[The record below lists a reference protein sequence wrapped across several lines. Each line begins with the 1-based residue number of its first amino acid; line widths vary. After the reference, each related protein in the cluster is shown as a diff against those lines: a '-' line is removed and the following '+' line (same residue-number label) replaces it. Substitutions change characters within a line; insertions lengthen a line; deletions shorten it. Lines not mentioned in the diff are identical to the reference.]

1 MATAFLSF
9 NKKLVAESRA
19 CTLGLYRSLLKTGQQ
34 YPYAHKIKQE
44 IRQRFRESVHTTSRQ
59 RSLLLMQE
67 AEKTLMYLNKGL
79 NHQDTRQSILNYA
92 KALKVNIPFNR
103 PRSSIKQLPKKK
115 AMMPIKKK
123 KKKMVKRKPYQV
135 AITTRTA
142 FGFEFKRVRGW
153 RQPVQTSMMMKN
165 RVRVQQARLDRFQ
178 LFKQQLEMIRSERLF
193 LTQLNCLPRDR
204 LRGFED
210 TIKMGLDANSKHHL
224 PSNRKEEEMVDRE
237 EQG

>member
-9 NKKLVAESRA
+9 NKKLIAESRA
-19 CTLGLYRSLLKTGQQ
+19 CTLGLYRSLLRTGQH
-34 YPYAHKIKQE
+34 YPYKIKQT
-44 IRQRFRESVHTTSRQ
+44 IRTRFRESVHVTSRHQ
-59 RSLLLMQE
+59 SLLLMQE

-79 NHQDTRQSILNYA
+79 HHQDTHQSILNYA
-92 KALKVNIPFNR
+92 KALK
-103 PRSSIKQLPKKK
+103 LPKKK
-115 AMMPIKKK
+115 PMVTKKK

-165 RVRVQQARLDRFQ
+165 RVKVQQARLDRFN

-193 LTQLNCLPRDR
+193 LSQLDCLPRDR

-224 PSNRKEEEMVDRE
+224 PSNNKDEELYKE
-237 EQG
+237 Q